1 LTTGKIEVDAMG
13 EVEGEGEAEA
23 AEGDML
29 TAATVVATEVVAMV
43 VEAQQEGQSM
53 VVVTMRRQRWAMG
66 MRGGGVWWEGRTGR
80 QGKRQSGRTVTS
92 GGYAWC

>member
-1 LTTGKIEVDAMG
+1 MG

-53 VVVTMRRQRWAMG
+53 VVVTMRRQRWARG
-66 MRGGGVWWEGRTGR
+66 MRGGGRMV
-80 QGKRQSGRTVTS
+80 
-92 GGYAWC
+92 GGEDGEAGEEAEWANRH